1 MERKELLEL
10 AFRGAETMYSR
21 CDDWAKQTLNINEQK
36 SALRLRD
43 EYRQKMCEIG
53 IAIQRLKT
61 IEKLAN
67 GGIFKELED

>member
-10 AFRGAETMYSR
+10 AFRGAELMYSR
-21 CDDWAKQTLNINEQK
+21 CDELAKRTSDINKQK

-53 IAIQRLKT
+53 IEIQQVEL
-61 IEKLAN
+61 IEKLTH
-67 GGIFKELED
+67 GGIYKEFED